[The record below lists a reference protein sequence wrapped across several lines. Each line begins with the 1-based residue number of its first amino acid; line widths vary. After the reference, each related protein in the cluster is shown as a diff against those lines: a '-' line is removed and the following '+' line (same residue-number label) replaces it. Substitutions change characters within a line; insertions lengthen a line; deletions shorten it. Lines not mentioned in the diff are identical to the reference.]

1 MFISTILINKWTQIQ
16 IPNYIYHPRKIAAKQ
31 DAYYMTIR
39 QPPLHDFVRHKK
51 KTWII
56 TWVSYACWIYL
67 DDFIKN

>member
-51 KTWII
+51 KHELLHEYHMP
-56 TWVSYACWIYL
+56 VE
-67 DDFIKN
+67 FI